1 MVCGYHELQGDTMS
15 CRFEGV
21 WTQGDLFE
29 WRIWIQALPK
39 KPSIFKQVI
48 DLTEVHSST
57 LTPNQWSDFADTGIF
72 PHEVRRAIVAND
84 GSRGYG
90 WARMFQSH
98 MEVHLGD
105 LVQLF
110 TNEEDAMEWLNR
122 PAAVKDIPS
131 H

>member
-1 MVCGYHELQGDTMS
+1 
-15 CRFEGV
+15 
-21 WTQGDLFE
+21 
-29 WRIWIQALPK
+29 
-39 KPSIFKQVI
+39 
-48 DLTEVHSST
+48 
-57 LTPNQWSDFADTGIF
+57 
-72 PHEVRRAIVAND
+72 
-84 GSRGYG
+84 
-90 WARMFQSH
+90 